1 MHNIKAIPAHAKI
14 IILALKHVAH
24 LQCIEFNCRPNV
36 IICISFTKWLDLNLY
51 AAHFGRHVQRDHQC
65 QAWTIYDENLSSR
78 CNCRKKS
85 NGTGRKYWP
94 PARFPRRIMNGEKEK
109 KKRKKTN
116 ISAWNGEWTWRKKG
130 KCEIISSF
138 NELRVFIV
146 MTFKKAV
153 RRRMCTIWL
162 GILGKGMASWSTRT
176 LESSSFHYLD
186 RTDDTTDQI
195 PSKARPANS
204 GSVGC
209 ERREPCDRF
218 SLSPSNQQQRNIQML
233 LAIWRSSSI
242 SASAVHSVSDLL
254 TDHQWSVYRL
264 QPYRIGK
271 CKIAVISFLHICRS
285 LIVPHTHTPNESI
298 VSTLV
303 AVVACHAWLPSTIFI
318 CVRLNG
324 NILEDLIGLLYIIIS
339 SKWIGLLFWEGTES
353 TVCRVSCAMCDVL
366 EYWIAFWWSSSFNN
380 NYCAIYIRYSNFS
393 YSSVRL
399 LLGLWSPVAS
409 LSLLHTVIRMLA
421 GCVCNEHGIVMIL
434 IKNGMEEES

>member
-78 CNCRKKS
+78 SNCRKKS

-138 NELRVFIV
+138 NELRVFIA

-153 RRRMCTIWL
+153 RRRMCTISL

-254 TDHQWSVYRL
+254 TDR
-264 QPYRIGK
+264 
-271 CKIAVISFLHICRS
+271 VISLSITAIQNRQMQNCSNFILAHLPFTYRA
-285 LIVPHTHTPNESI
+285 THTRQMSQLYRPWSPWLLATHDCRVQSSF
-298 VSTLV
+298 VSDWMAIYWKIWLDCCISLYRQNGLV
-303 AVVACHAWLPSTIFI
+303 CCFGKALRAL
-318 CVRLNG
+318 CV
-324 NILEDLIGLLYIIIS
+324 
-339 SKWIGLLFWEGTES
+339 
-353 TVCRVSCAMCDVL
+353 VCRVRCVMCL
-366 EYWIAFWWSSSFNN
+366 NT
-380 NYCAIYIRYSNFS
+380 
-393 YSSVRL
+393 
-399 LLGLWSPVAS
+399 GS
-409 LSLLHTVIRMLA
+409 LSDDHHHHSIIITVQFIFVIPIFLILLFGFCWGFGRLSLRCHCFTLWYACSLA
-421 GCVCNEHGIVMIL
+421 ACATNMA
-434 IKNGMEEES
+434 S

>member
-138 NELRVFIV
+138 NELRVFIA
-146 MTFKKAV
+146 MTFKKAA

-186 RTDDTTDQI
+186 RTDDTTEQI

-285 LIVPHTHTPNESI
+285 LIVPHTHAKWVNCIDLGRRGCLPRMIAEYNLHLCQTEWQYIGRFDWIAVYHYI
-298 VSTLV
+298 VKMDWF
-303 AVVACHAWLPSTIFI
+303 VVLGRHWEHCVSCVVCDVWCAW
-318 CVRLNG
+318 
-324 NILEDLIGLLYIIIS
+324 ILDRFLMIII
-339 SKWIGLLFWEGTES
+339 I
-353 TVCRVSCAMCDVL
+353 
-366 EYWIAFWWSSSFNN
+366 IQ
-380 NYCAIYIRYSNFS
+380 
-393 YSSVRL
+393 
-399 LLGLWSPVAS
+399 
-409 LSLLHTVIRMLA
+409 
-421 GCVCNEHGIVMIL
+421 
-434 IKNGMEEES
+434 